1 MNSELYD
8 LARKKLILILTSVDD
23 YLSEGLEELRL
34 FQLRLQNDSEG
45 TTWVS
50 KCSVWGLRRPTTETT
65 LLVF

>member
-8 LARKKLILILTSVDD
+8 LAQKKLILILTSVDD

-50 KCSVWGLRRPTTETT
+50 ESVWRLRKRTTETI
-65 LLVF
+65 LLVS